1 MEKTFKVGDLK
12 RFIAESSNEFKPVL
26 GVNVEKDN
34 KSINDKAYKDAK
46 QRAKDYDGGL
56 ENVGGKRVKYEKND
70 ANRTTLDYEPE
81 NVSDDYKKR
90 VKAQVEGYTSEHE
103 KSNKIEKSGDFSDNE
118 NIYNGIKKSGQ
129 ELHNGEKDMKKSGLQ
144 GREWPEKVFDRE
156 EMYESK
162 EGFDMKQMINKMRI
176 LQENF
181 DGSLNDFYKE
191 EDDRGEYGEPG
202 MVKSYDIGWN
212 NSVESFEKEASE
224 EGMSLENYLKYWW
237 NEISSEYIPFTWQKL
252 GSGYGYHGKE
262 ITRVGNVVFKD
273 IYGQLMVDE
282 SAPGENEYNDDFMS
296 RVKNAQAGTSAESL
310 MEHKNIK
317 TIFFKKTEFLTE
329 GHMLSRIPDEF
340 KTEGEQF
347 KMKDK
352 TGNTYLVEWKNNKG
366 VIISHSN
373 KQGMNESLSRMKDLY
388 SYSST
393 DTNTT
398 LNSRLNEDANFNSTL
413 NNARKI
419 K

>member
-1 MEKTFKVGDLK
+1 M
-12 RFIAESSNEFKPVL
+12 P
-26 GVNVEKDN
+26 
-34 KSINDKAYKDAK
+34 
-46 QRAKDYDGGL
+46 L
-56 ENVGGKRVKYEKND
+56 ED
-70 ANRTTLDYEPE
+70 
-81 NVSDDYKKR
+81 
-90 VKAQVEGYTSEHE
+90 
-103 KSNKIEKSGDFSDNE
+103 
-118 NIYNGIKKSGQ
+118 
-129 ELHNGEKDMKKSGLQ
+129 
-144 GREWPEKVFDRE
+144 
-156 EMYESK
+156 
-162 EGFDMKQMINKMRI
+162 
-176 LQENF
+176 
-181 DGSLNDFYKE
+181 
-191 EDDRGEYGEPG
+191 
-202 MVKSYDIGWN
+202 
-212 NSVESFEKEASE
+212 
-224 EGMSLENYLKYWW
+224 YLKYWW
-237 NEISSEYIPFTWQKL
+237 NEISCEPLPFTWQKL
-252 GSGYGYHGKE
+252 GNGYSYHGNE
-262 ITRVGNVVFKD
+262 ITRVGNVVFKE

-296 RVKNAQAGTSAESL
+296 RVDNAQLGTKAQGL

-317 TIFFKKTEFLTE
+317 TIYFKKTEFLTE

-373 KQGMNESLSRMKDLY
+373 KQGMNESLNRMKDLY

-398 LNSRLNEDANFNSTL
+398 LNSRLNEDTNFNSTL